1 MKEIPQQSELQLQT
15 VKKVFT
21 DFLSANGHKKTSERM
36 AILEEIYCLD
46 NHFDA
51 GELHHCLRLKN
62 YTVSMATVYN
72 NMKLFEQ
79 AGLITKHRFENG
91 MAQYER
97 CYFRGN
103 HHHIIF
109 TDTGEVREFK
119 DGRISEIQKMIEET
133 YGIVVDRHSLY
144 FYGRHCKQNRKDSS
158 PVSNDSQVL

>member
-1 MKEIPQQSELQLQT
+1 MDETKKIDEDKLVI
-15 VKKVFT
+15 VKRVFT

-36 AILEEIYCLD
+36 AILEEIYRLD
-46 NHFDA
+46 CHFDA
-51 GELHHCLRLKN
+51 GELHHCMRLKN

-79 AGLITKHRFENG
+79 AGLVTKHRFENG

-97 CYFRGN
+97 SYFRGN

-109 TDTGEVREFK
+109 TDTGEVKEFR
-119 DGRISEIQKMIEET
+119 DVRIHEIQRMIEET

-144 FYGRHCKQNRKDSS
+144 FYGRHCKQDRRDLS
-158 PVSNDSQVL
+158 PVSDNS